1 MERGVT
7 PPAIADDRQDSVLDL
22 LNRLLS
28 VPSEQTAL
36 MEREPA
42 VTNFIADVVAPL
54 VRAAGL
60 DPVLDD
66 MGNLT
71 AQIGSG
77 EAPRR
82 FLLTYAMTH
91 AAAGMTDAYTPEVQD
106 GAEYGISGPVVRGR
120 GACEQ
125 KGALAAA
132 LDALRLLASAK
143 SPSNGTF
150 IFACCTAGETG
161 THDAARRVLDRLP
174 ADIAEAVVAVGT
186 DGDVCAGNKGR
197 IDVTVTV
204 RGRASHSSSPG
215 RGLNA
220 IVGAVR
226 VLQCLASMRTEPP
239 DRWLGEP
246 TVTPTSVHTWP
257 DATHTVQD
265 TAVLTIDRRLVG
277 SVSADE
283 AVAGVRQAIG
293 DLSPFGLDVAAG
305 PFMYPARLAPGHPLV
320 TSFSAV
326 VERVRHE
333 RPAIVYSS
341 ASADAG
347 LLNHAGIPCISYG
360 PGSVRLA
367 HTNDDVVS
375 LRQVAEASQV
385 LASWARGQDGGN

>member
-1 MERGVT
+1 MRAQAVDG
-7 PPAIADDRQDSVLDL
+7 DRQRRVLEL

-42 VTNFIADVVAPL
+42 VTSFISGVVAPL

-60 DPVLDD
+60 APVIDRL
-66 MGNLT
+66 GNLT
-71 AQIGSG
+71 AQVGSG
-77 EAPRR
+77 QPPRR

-91 AAAGMTDAYTPEVQD
+91 AAAGMTDPYLPQVLD
-106 GAEYGISGPVVRGR
+106 GGGYGISGPVVRGR

-125 KGALAAA
+125 KGPLAAA
-132 LDALRLLASAK
+132 LDALRRLAADGE
-143 SPSNGTF
+143 PRHGTL

-161 THDAARRVLDRLP
+161 THDAARAILGQLP
-174 ADIAEAVVAVGT
+174 EGIGEAVVAVGT
-186 DGDVCAGNKGR
+186 DGDVWAGHKGR
-197 IDVTVTV
+197 IDITVTV
-204 RGRASHSSSPG
+204 RGKASHSSSPG

-220 IVGAVR
+220 IDGAVR
-226 VLQCLASMRTEPP
+226 VLRRLASLRTEPP

-246 TVTPTSVHTWP
+246 TVTPTSLHTFP

-277 SVSADE
+277 SVSAAE
-283 AVAGVRQAIG
+283 AVEGVSQAIG
-293 DLSPFGLDVAAG
+293 DLSPFGVEVVAG
-305 PFMYPARLAPGHPLV
+305 PFMHPARLAPDHPLV

-326 VERVRHE
+326 VQRVIQD

-367 HTNDDVVS
+367 HTDDDVVS

-385 LASWARGQDGGN
+385 LASWART

>member
-1 MERGVT
+1 VT

-42 VTNFIADVVAPL
+42 VTNFIAEVVAPL

-60 DPVLDD
+60 APQIDD

-91 AAAGMTDAYTPEVQD
+91 AAAGMTDAYTPEVRD
-106 GAEYGISGPVVRGR
+106 GAGYGISGPVVRGR

-132 LDALRLLASAK
+132 LDALRLLASEDTPK
-143 SPSNGTF
+143 NGTL

-161 THDAARRVLDRLP
+161 THDAARRILDRLP

-347 LLNHAGIPCISYG
+347 LLNHAGIPAISYG

>member
-1 MERGVT
+1 M
-7 PPAIADDRQDSVLDL
+7 PSAIADDQQDSVLDL
-22 LNRLLS
+22 LNKLLS

-42 VTNFIADVVAPL
+42 VTSFIAEVVAAL

-60 DPVLDD
+60 VPVLDD

-71 AQIGSG
+71 AQLGTG
-77 EAPRR
+77 QEPRR

-91 AAAGMTDAYTPEVQD
+91 AAAGMTDAYAPEVRD
-106 GAEYGISGPVVRGR
+106 GAGYGISGPVVRGR

-132 LDALRLLASAK
+132 LDALRRLAADGG
-143 SPSNGTF
+143 PRHGTL

-161 THDAARRVLDRLP
+161 THDAARRIVDQLP
-174 ADIAEAVVAVGT
+174 GNIHEAVVAVGT

-197 IDVTVTV
+197 IDITVTV
-204 RGRASHSSSPG
+204 RGRASHSSSPD

-220 IVGAVR
+220 IDGAVR
-226 VLQCLASMRTEPP
+226 VLQRLASLRTEPP

-246 TVTPTSVHTWP
+246 TVTPTSLHTGP

-265 TAVLTIDRRLVG
+265 TAIITVDRRLVS
-277 SVSADE
+277 SVSAAE
-283 AVAGVRQAIG
+283 AVARVRQAIG
-293 DLSPFGLDVAAG
+293 DLSPFGVDVAAG
-305 PFMYPARLAPGHPLV
+305 PFMYPARLEPDHPLV

-326 VERVRHE
+326 VQSVRKE

-367 HTNDDVVS
+367 HTDDDVVS
-375 LRQVAEASQV
+375 LRQVAQASQV
-385 LASWARGQDGGN
+385 LARWAGGHAAGRSRI

>member
-1 MERGVT
+1 VRAQAVAG
-7 PPAIADDRQDSVLDL
+7 DREGRVPEL

-42 VTNFIADVVAPL
+42 VTSFISGVVAPL

-60 DPVLDD
+60 APVIDRL
-66 MGNLT
+66 GNLT
-71 AQIGSG
+71 AQVGSG
-77 EAPRR
+77 QPPRR

-91 AAAGMTDAYTPEVQD
+91 AAAGMTDPYPPQVLD
-106 GAEYGISGPVVRGR
+106 GDGYGISGPVVRGR

-125 KGALAAA
+125 KGPLAAA
-132 LDALRLLASAK
+132 LDALRRLAAAGE
-143 SPSNGTF
+143 PRHGTL

-161 THDAARRVLDRLP
+161 THDAARAILGQLP
-174 ADIAEAVVAVGT
+174 EGIGEAVVAVGT
-186 DGDVCAGNKGR
+186 DGDVWAGNKGR
-197 IDVTVTV
+197 IDITVTV
-204 RGRASHSSSPG
+204 RGKASHSSSPD

-220 IVGAVR
+220 IDGAVQ
-226 VLQCLASMRTEPP
+226 VLQRLASLRTEPP

-246 TVTPTSVHTWP
+246 TVTPTSVHTFP

-277 SVSADE
+277 SVSAAE
-283 AVAGVRQAIG
+283 AVEGVSQAIG
-293 DLSPFGLDVAAG
+293 DLSPFGVEVVAG
-305 PFMYPARLAPGHPLV
+305 PFMHPARLAPDHPLV

-326 VERVRHE
+326 VQRVIQD

-367 HTNDDVVS
+367 HTDDDVVS

-385 LASWARGQDGGN
+385 LASWART

>member
-1 MERGVT
+1 VRA
-7 PPAIADDRQDSVLDL
+7 PAVAGDRQGRVLEL

-42 VTNFIADVVAPL
+42 VTSFISGVVAPL

-60 DPVLDD
+60 DPVIDE

-77 EAPRR
+77 QPPRR

-91 AAAGMTDAYTPEVQD
+91 AAAGMTDAYTPQVLD
-106 GAEYGISGPVVRGR
+106 GGGYGISGPVVRGR

-125 KGALAAA
+125 KGPLAAA
-132 LDALRLLASAK
+132 LDALRLLAADGE
-143 SPSNGTF
+143 PRHGTL

-161 THDAARRVLDRLP
+161 THDAARAILGQLP
-174 ADIAEAVVAVGT
+174 EDIKEAVVAVGT
-186 DGDVCAGNKGR
+186 DGDVWAGNKGR
-197 IDVTVTV
+197 IDITVTV
-204 RGRASHSSSPG
+204 RGKASHSSSPG

-220 IVGAVR
+220 IDGAVR
-226 VLQCLASMRTEPP
+226 VLQRLASLRTEPP

-246 TVTPTSVHTWP
+246 TVTPTSVHTFP

-277 SVSADE
+277 SVSAAE
-283 AVAGVRQAIG
+283 AVEGVSQAIG
-293 DLSPFGLDVAAG
+293 DLSPFGVEVVAG
-305 PFMYPARLAPGHPLV
+305 PFMQPARLAPDHPLV

-326 VERVRHE
+326 VQRVIQE

-367 HTNDDVVS
+367 HTDDDVVS
-375 LRQVAEASQV
+375 LRQVAKASQV
-385 LASWARGQDGGN
+385 LASWART

>member
-1 MERGVT
+1 MT
-7 PPAIADDRQDSVLDL
+7 PPAIADDRQHSVLDL

-42 VTNFIADVVAPL
+42 VTNFIAEVVAPL

-60 DPVLDD
+60 APQIDD

-91 AAAGMTDAYTPEVQD
+91 AAAGMTDAYTPEVRD
-106 GAEYGISGPVVRGR
+106 GAGYGISGPVVRGR

-132 LDALRLLASAK
+132 LDALRLLASEDTPK
-143 SPSNGTF
+143 NGTL

-161 THDAARRVLDRLP
+161 THDAARRILDRLP

-326 VERVRHE
+326 VERVRRE

-347 LLNHAGIPCISYG
+347 LLNHAGIPAISYG

>member
-1 MERGVT
+1 VT
-7 PPAIADDRQDSVLDL
+7 PPAIAGDRQDSVLDL

-42 VTNFIADVVAPL
+42 VTSFIAEVVAPL

-71 AQIGSG
+71 AQIGTG
-77 EAPRR
+77 QAPRR
-82 FLLTYAMTH
+82 LLLTYAMTH
-91 AAAGMTDAYTPEVQD
+91 AAAGMTDAYTPEVRD
-106 GAEYGISGPVVRGR
+106 GAGYGISGSVVRGR

-132 LDALRLLASAK
+132 LDALRLLAAGGG
-143 SPSNGTF
+143 PELGTL

-161 THDAARRVLDRLP
+161 THDAARRILDRLP
-174 ADIAEAVVAVGT
+174 GDISEAVVAVGT

-197 IDVTVTV
+197 VDVTVTV

-360 PGSVRLA
+360 PGSARLA

>member
-1 MERGVT
+1 MRA
-7 PPAIADDRQDSVLDL
+7 PAVAGDRQRRVLEL

-42 VTNFIADVVAPL
+42 VTSFISGVVAPL

-60 DPVLDD
+60 DPVIDE

-77 EAPRR
+77 QPPRR

-91 AAAGMTDAYTPEVQD
+91 AAGGMTDPYPPQVLD
-106 GAEYGISGPVVRGR
+106 GDGYGISGPVVRGR

-125 KGALAAA
+125 KGPLAAA
-132 LDALRLLASAK
+132 LDALRLLAADGE
-143 SPSNGTF
+143 PRHGTL

-161 THDAARRVLDRLP
+161 THDAARGILAQLP
-174 ADIAEAVVAVGT
+174 RDIGEAVVAVGT
-186 DGDVCAGNKGR
+186 DGDVWAGNKGR
-197 IDVTVTV
+197 IDMTVTI
-204 RGRASHSSSPG
+204 RGKASHSSSPG

-220 IVGAVR
+220 IDGAVR
-226 VLQCLASMRTEPP
+226 VLQRLASLRTEPP
-239 DRWLGEP
+239 DHWLGEP
-246 TVTPTSVHTWP
+246 TVTPTSVHTFP

-277 SVSADE
+277 SVSAAE
-283 AVAGVRQAIG
+283 AVEGVSQAIG
-293 DLSPFGLDVAAG
+293 DLSPFGVEVAAG
-305 PFMYPARLAPGHPLV
+305 PFMHPARLAPDHPLV

-326 VERVRHE
+326 VQQVTQE

-367 HTNDDVVS
+367 HTDDDVVS

-385 LASWARGQDGGN
+385 LARWAGA

>member
-1 MERGVT
+1 MT
-7 PPAIADDRQDSVLDL
+7 PPAIAGDRQDSVLDL

-42 VTNFIADVVAPL
+42 VTSFIAEVVAPL

-71 AQIGSG
+71 AQIGTG
-77 EAPRR
+77 QAPRR
-82 FLLTYAMTH
+82 LLLTYAMTH
-91 AAAGMTDAYTPEVQD
+91 AAAGMTDAYTPEVRD
-106 GAEYGISGPVVRGR
+106 GAGYGISGSVVRGR

-132 LDALRLLASAK
+132 LDALRLLAAGGG
-143 SPSNGTF
+143 PELGTL

-161 THDAARRVLDRLP
+161 THDAARRILDRLP
-174 ADIAEAVVAVGT
+174 ADISEAVVAVGT

-197 IDVTVTV
+197 VDVTVTV

-283 AVAGVRQAIG
+283 AVAG
-293 DLSPFGLDVAAG
+293 PAAG
-305 PFMYPARLAPGHPLV
+305 G
-320 TSFSAV
+320 
-326 VERVRHE
+326 
-333 RPAIVYSS
+333 
-341 ASADAG
+341 
-347 LLNHAGIPCISYG
+347 
-360 PGSVRLA
+360 
-367 HTNDDVVS
+367 
-375 LRQVAEASQV
+375 
-385 LASWARGQDGGN
+385 

>member
-1 MERGVT
+1 VAG
-7 PPAIADDRQDSVLDL
+7 DRQDSVLDL
-22 LNRLLS
+22 LSRLLS
-28 VPSEQTAL
+28 VPSEQSAL

-42 VTNFIADVVAPL
+42 VTSFISEVVAAV

-60 DPVLDD
+60 KPAIDD

-71 AQIGSG
+71 ARLGSG
-77 EAPRR
+77 QAPYR

-91 AAAGMTDAYTPEVQD
+91 AATGMTDPFAPVVLD
-106 GAEYGISGPVVRGR
+106 GGGYGISGPVVRGR

-132 LDALRLLASAK
+132 LDALRLLAADDG
-143 SPSNGTF
+143 PERGTV

-161 THDAARRVLDRLP
+161 THDAARHILDRL
-174 ADIAEAVVAVGT
+174 AGDICEAVVAVGT

-197 IDVTVTV
+197 IDITVTV
-204 RGRASHSSSPG
+204 RGKASHSSSPD

-220 IVGAVR
+220 IDGAVR
-226 VLQCLASMRTEPP
+226 VLQRLASLRTEPP

-277 SVSADE
+277 SVSAEE
-283 AVAGVRQAIG
+283 ALADVRQAIG
-293 DLSPFGLDVAAG
+293 DLSPFGVEVAAG
-305 PFMYPARLAPGHPLV
+305 PFMYPARLAPEHPLV
-320 TSFSAV
+320 TSFSAIV
-326 VERVRHE
+326 QRVRE
-333 RPAIVYSS
+333 APPAIVYSS

-347 LLNHAGIPCISYG
+347 LLNHAGIPAISYG
-360 PGSVRLA
+360 PGAIRLA

-375 LRQVAEASQV
+375 LRQVAQASQV
-385 LASWARGQDGGN
+385 LASWARGEHVGQDPG

>member
-1 MERGVT
+1 M
-7 PPAIADDRQDSVLDL
+7 PPAIADDQQDSVLDL

-28 VPSEQTAL
+28 APSEQTAL

-42 VTNFIADVVAPL
+42 VTSFIAEVVAAL

-60 DPVLDD
+60 VPVLDD

-71 AQIGSG
+71 AQLGTG
-77 EAPRR
+77 QEPRR

-91 AAAGMTDAYTPEVQD
+91 AAAGMTDAFTPEVRD
-106 GAEYGISGPVVRGR
+106 GDGYGISGPVVRGR

-132 LDALRLLASAK
+132 LDALRRLAADGG
-143 SPSNGTF
+143 PRHGTV

-161 THDAARRVLDRLP
+161 THDAARRILDQLP
-174 ADIAEAVVAVGT
+174 GDIHEAVVAVGT

-197 IDVTVTV
+197 IDITVTV
-204 RGRASHSSSPG
+204 RGRASHSSSPD

-220 IVGAVR
+220 IDGAVQ
-226 VLQCLASMRTEPP
+226 VLQRLASLRTEPP
-239 DRWLGEP
+239 GRWLGEP
-246 TVTPTSVHTWP
+246 TVTPTSLHTWP

-265 TAVLTIDRRLVG
+265 TAVMTIDRRLVS
-277 SVSADE
+277 SVSAAE
-283 AVAGVRQAIG
+283 ATERVRHAIG
-293 DLSPFGLDVAAG
+293 DLSPFGVHVAAG
-305 PFMYPARLAPGHPLV
+305 PFMYPARLAPDHPLV

-326 VERVRHE
+326 VQSVRKE

-341 ASADAG
+341 AAADAG
-347 LLNHAGIPCISYG
+347 LLNHAGIPCVSYG

-385 LASWARGQDGGN
+385 LASWARGQAVGPSRI

>member
-1 MERGVT
+1 MRAQAVDG
-7 PPAIADDRQDSVLDL
+7 DREGRVLEL

-42 VTNFIADVVAPL
+42 VTSFISGVVAPL

-60 DPVLDD
+60 APVIDRL
-66 MGNLT
+66 GNLT
-71 AQIGSG
+71 AQVGSG
-77 EAPRR
+77 QPPRR

-91 AAAGMTDAYTPEVQD
+91 AAAGMTDPYPPQVLD
-106 GAEYGISGPVVRGR
+106 GGGYGISGPVVRGR

-125 KGALAAA
+125 KGPLAAA
-132 LDALRLLASAK
+132 LDALRRLAADGE
-143 SPSNGTF
+143 PRHGTL

-161 THDAARRVLDRLP
+161 THDAARAILGQLP
-174 ADIAEAVVAVGT
+174 EGIGEAVVAVGT
-186 DGDVCAGNKGR
+186 DGDVWAGNKGR
-197 IDVTVTV
+197 IDITVTV
-204 RGRASHSSSPG
+204 RGKASHSSSPG

-220 IVGAVR
+220 IDGAVQ
-226 VLQCLASMRTEPP
+226 VLRRLASLRTEPP

-246 TVTPTSVHTWP
+246 TVTPTSVHTFP

-277 SVSADE
+277 SVSAAE
-283 AVAGVRQAIG
+283 AVEGVSQAIG
-293 DLSPFGLDVAAG
+293 DLSPFGVEVVAG
-305 PFMYPARLAPGHPLV
+305 PFMHPARLAPDHPLV

-326 VERVRHE
+326 VQRVIQD

-367 HTNDDVVS
+367 HTDDDVVS

-385 LASWARGQDGGN
+385 LASWART

>member
-1 MERGVT
+1 MRAQAVAG
-7 PPAIADDRQDSVLDL
+7 DREGRVLEL

-36 MEREPA
+36 MERDPA
-42 VTNFIADVVAPL
+42 VTSFISGVVAPL

-60 DPVLDD
+60 APVIDRL
-66 MGNLT
+66 GNLT
-71 AQIGSG
+71 AQVGSG
-77 EAPRR
+77 QPPRR

-91 AAAGMTDAYTPEVQD
+91 AAAGMTDPYPPQVLD
-106 GAEYGISGPVVRGR
+106 GGGYGISGPVVRGR

-125 KGALAAA
+125 KGPLAAA
-132 LDALRLLASAK
+132 LDALRRLAADGE
-143 SPSNGTF
+143 PRHGTL

-161 THDAARRVLDRLP
+161 THDAARAILGQLP
-174 ADIAEAVVAVGT
+174 EDIGEAVVAVGT
-186 DGDVCAGNKGR
+186 DGDVWAGNKGR
-197 IDVTVTV
+197 IDITVTV
-204 RGRASHSSSPG
+204 RGKASHSSSPG

-220 IVGAVR
+220 IDGAVQ
-226 VLQCLASMRTEPP
+226 VLQRLASLRTEPP

-246 TVTPTSVHTWP
+246 TVTPTSVHTFP

-277 SVSADE
+277 SVSAAE
-283 AVAGVRQAIG
+283 AVEGVSQAIG
-293 DLSPFGLDVAAG
+293 DLSPFGVEVVAG
-305 PFMYPARLAPGHPLV
+305 PFMHPARLAPDHPLV

-326 VERVRHE
+326 VQRVIQD

-367 HTNDDVVS
+367 HTDDDVVS
-375 LRQVAEASQV
+375 LRRVAEASQV
-385 LASWARGQDGGN
+385 LASWART

>member
-1 MERGVT
+1 MT

-42 VTNFIADVVAPL
+42 VTSFIAEVVAPL
-54 VRAAGL
+54 VRAADL

-91 AAAGMTDAYTPEVQD
+91 AAAGMTDAYTPEVRD
-106 GAEYGISGPVVRGR
+106 GAGYGISGPVVRGR

-143 SPSNGTF
+143 SPSNGTL

-161 THDAARRVLDRLP
+161 THDAARRILDRLP

-326 VERVRHE
+326 VERVRRE
-333 RPAIVYSS
+333 RPAVVYSS

>member
-1 MERGVT
+1 MRAPEVAG
-7 PPAIADDRQDSVLDL
+7 DRQGRVLEL

-42 VTNFIADVVAPL
+42 VTSFISGVVAAL

-60 DPVLDD
+60 DPVIDET
-66 MGNLT
+66 GNLT
-71 AQIGSG
+71 AQIGTG
-77 EAPRR
+77 QPPRR

-91 AAAGMTDAYTPEVQD
+91 AAAGMTDPYTPQVLD
-106 GAEYGISGPVVRGR
+106 GGGYGFSGPVVRGR

-125 KGALAAA
+125 KGPLAAA
-132 LDALRLLASAK
+132 LDALRLLAAVGV
-143 SPSNGTF
+143 PRHGTL

-161 THDAARRVLDRLP
+161 THDAARAILGQLP
-174 ADIAEAVVAVGT
+174 EDIKEAVVAVGT
-186 DGDVCAGNKGR
+186 DGDVWAGNKGR
-197 IDVTVTV
+197 IDMTVTI
-204 RGRASHSSSPG
+204 RGKASHSSSPG

-220 IVGAVR
+220 IDGAVR
-226 VLQCLASMRTEPP
+226 VLQRLASLRTEPP

-246 TVTPTSVHTWP
+246 TVTPTSLHTFP

-277 SVSADE
+277 SVSAAE
-283 AVAGVRQAIG
+283 AVEGVSQAIG
-293 DLSPFGLDVAAG
+293 DLSPFGVEVTAG
-305 PFMYPARLAPGHPLV
+305 PFMHPARLAPDHPLV
-320 TSFSAV
+320 TSFSTV
-326 VERVRHE
+326 IQRVIQE

-367 HTNDDVVS
+367 HTDDDVVS
-375 LRQVAEASQV
+375 LRQVAEASRV
-385 LASWARGQDGGN
+385 LASWAQT

>member
-1 MERGVT
+1 MT

-91 AAAGMTDAYTPEVQD
+91 AAAGMTDAHTPEVRD

-143 SPSNGTF
+143 SRSNGTF

-161 THDAARRVLDRLP
+161 THDAARRILDRLP

-367 HTNDDVVS
+367 HTNDNVVS
-375 LRQVAEASQV
+375 LRQVAVASQV

>member
-1 MERGVT
+1 MRAQAVAG
-7 PPAIADDRQDSVLDL
+7 DRQGRVLEL

-42 VTNFIADVVAPL
+42 VTSFISGVVAPL

-60 DPVLDD
+60 APVIDRL
-66 MGNLT
+66 GNLT
-71 AQIGSG
+71 AQVGSG
-77 EAPRR
+77 QPPRR

-91 AAAGMTDAYTPEVQD
+91 AAAGMTDPYPPQVLD
-106 GAEYGISGPVVRGR
+106 GGGYGISGPVVRGR

-125 KGALAAA
+125 KGPLAAA
-132 LDALRLLASAK
+132 LDALRRLAADGE
-143 SPSNGTF
+143 PRHGTL

-161 THDAARRVLDRLP
+161 THDAARAILGQLP
-174 ADIAEAVVAVGT
+174 EGIGEAVVAVGT
-186 DGDVCAGNKGR
+186 DGDVWAGNKGR
-197 IDVTVTV
+197 IDITVTV
-204 RGRASHSSSPG
+204 RGKASHSSSPG

-220 IVGAVR
+220 IDGAVQ
-226 VLQCLASMRTEPP
+226 VLRRLASLRTEPP

-246 TVTPTSVHTWP
+246 TVTPTSVHTFP

-277 SVSADE
+277 SVSAAE
-283 AVAGVRQAIG
+283 AVEGVSQAIG
-293 DLSPFGLDVAAG
+293 DLSPFGVEVVAG
-305 PFMYPARLAPGHPLV
+305 PFMHPARLAPDHPLV

-326 VERVRHE
+326 VQRVIQD

-367 HTNDDVVS
+367 HTDDDVVS

-385 LASWARGQDGGN
+385 LASWART

>member
-1 MERGVT
+1 MRAQAVDG
-7 PPAIADDRQDSVLDL
+7 DRQRRVLEL

-42 VTNFIADVVAPL
+42 VTSFISGVVAPL

-60 DPVLDD
+60 APVIDRL
-66 MGNLT
+66 GNLT
-71 AQIGSG
+71 AQVGSG
-77 EAPRR
+77 QPPRR

-91 AAAGMTDAYTPEVQD
+91 AAAGMTDPYLPQVLD
-106 GAEYGISGPVVRGR
+106 GGGYGISGPVVRGR

-125 KGALAAA
+125 KGPLAAA
-132 LDALRLLASAK
+132 LDALRRLAADGE
-143 SPSNGTF
+143 PRHGTL

-161 THDAARRVLDRLP
+161 THDAARAILGQLP
-174 ADIAEAVVAVGT
+174 EGIGEAVVAVGT
-186 DGDVCAGNKGR
+186 DGDVWAGHKGR
-197 IDVTVTV
+197 IDITVTV
-204 RGRASHSSSPG
+204 RGQASHSSSPG

-220 IVGAVR
+220 IDGAVR
-226 VLQCLASMRTEPP
+226 VLRRLASLRTEPP

-246 TVTPTSVHTWP
+246 TVTPTSLHTFP

-277 SVSADE
+277 SVSAAE
-283 AVAGVRQAIG
+283 AVEGVSQAIG
-293 DLSPFGLDVAAG
+293 DLSPFGVEVVAG
-305 PFMYPARLAPGHPLV
+305 PFMHPARLAPDHPLV

-326 VERVRHE
+326 VQRVIQD

-367 HTNDDVVS
+367 HTDDDVVS

-385 LASWARGQDGGN
+385 LASWGRT

>member
-1 MERGVT
+1 MRAQAVAG
-7 PPAIADDRQDSVLDL
+7 DREGRVLEL

-36 MEREPA
+36 MERDPA
-42 VTNFIADVVAPL
+42 VTSFISGVVAPL

-60 DPVLDD
+60 APVIDRL
-66 MGNLT
+66 GNLT
-71 AQIGSG
+71 AQVGSG
-77 EAPRR
+77 QPPRR

-91 AAAGMTDAYTPEVQD
+91 AAAGMTDPYPPQVLD
-106 GAEYGISGPVVRGR
+106 GGGYGISGPVVRGR

-125 KGALAAA
+125 KGPLAAA
-132 LDALRLLASAK
+132 LDALRRLAADGE
-143 SPSNGTF
+143 PPHGTL

-161 THDAARRVLDRLP
+161 THDAARAILGQLP
-174 ADIAEAVVAVGT
+174 EDIGEAVVAVGT
-186 DGDVCAGNKGR
+186 DGDVWAGNKGR
-197 IDVTVTV
+197 IDITVTV
-204 RGRASHSSSPG
+204 RGKASHSSSPG

-220 IVGAVR
+220 IDGAVQ
-226 VLQCLASMRTEPP
+226 VLQRLASLRTEPP

-246 TVTPTSVHTWP
+246 TVTPTSVHTFP

-277 SVSADE
+277 SVSAAE
-283 AVAGVRQAIG
+283 AVEGVSQAIG
-293 DLSPFGLDVAAG
+293 DLSPFGVEVVAG
-305 PFMYPARLAPGHPLV
+305 PFMHPARLAPDHPLV

-326 VERVRHE
+326 VQRVIQD

-367 HTNDDVVS
+367 HTDDNVVS
-375 LRQVAEASQV
+375 LRRVAEASQV
-385 LASWARGQDGGN
+385 LASWART

>member
-1 MERGVT
+1 VRA
-7 PPAIADDRQDSVLDL
+7 PAVAGDRQGRVLEL

-42 VTNFIADVVAPL
+42 VTSFISGVVAAL

-60 DPVLDD
+60 DPVIDE

-77 EAPRR
+77 QPPRR

-91 AAAGMTDAYTPEVQD
+91 AAAGMTDPYPPQVLD
-106 GAEYGISGPVVRGR
+106 GGGYGISGPVVRGR

-125 KGALAAA
+125 KGPLAAA
-132 LDALRLLASAK
+132 LDALRLLAADGE
-143 SPSNGTF
+143 PRHGTL

-161 THDAARRVLDRLP
+161 THDAARAILGQLP
-174 ADIAEAVVAVGT
+174 GDIGEAVVAVGT
-186 DGDVCAGNKGR
+186 DGDVWAGNKGR
-197 IDVTVTV
+197 IDITVTV
-204 RGRASHSSSPG
+204 RGKASHSSSPG

-220 IVGAVR
+220 IDGAVR
-226 VLQCLASMRTEPP
+226 ILQRLAALRTEPP

-246 TVTPTSVHTWP
+246 TVTPTSVHTFP

-277 SVSADE
+277 SVSAAE
-283 AVAGVRQAIG
+283 AVEGVSQAIG
-293 DLSPFGLDVAAG
+293 DLSPFGVEVAAG
-305 PFMYPARLAPGHPLV
+305 PFMHPARLAPDHPLV

-326 VERVRHE
+326 VQQVTQE

-367 HTNDDVVS
+367 HTDDDVVS

-385 LASWARGQDGGN
+385 LARWAGA

>member
-1 MERGVT
+1 VT
-7 PPAIADDRQDSVLDL
+7 PPAIAGDRQDSVLDL

-42 VTNFIADVVAPL
+42 VTSFIAEVVAPL

-71 AQIGSG
+71 AQIGTG
-77 EAPRR
+77 QAPRR
-82 FLLTYAMTH
+82 LLLTYAMTH
-91 AAAGMTDAYTPEVQD
+91 AAAGMTDAYTPEVRD
-106 GAEYGISGPVVRGR
+106 GAGYGISGSVVRGR

-132 LDALRLLASAK
+132 LDALRLLAAGGG
-143 SPSNGTF
+143 PELGTL

-161 THDAARRVLDRLP
+161 THDAARRILDRLP
-174 ADIAEAVVAVGT
+174 GDISEAVVAVGT

-197 IDVTVTV
+197 VDVTVTV

-239 DRWLGEP
+239 DRWPGEP

-305 PFMYPARLAPGHPLV
+305 PFMYPARLAPDHPLV

>member
-1 MERGVT
+1 MRAQAVAG
-7 PPAIADDRQDSVLDL
+7 DREGRVLEL

-42 VTNFIADVVAPL
+42 VTSFISGVVAPL

-60 DPVLDD
+60 DPVIDD
-66 MGNLT
+66 GKPHRADRT
-71 AQIGSG
+71 GQP
-77 EAPRR
+77 PRR

-91 AAAGMTDAYTPEVQD
+91 AAAGMTDPYPPQVLD
-106 GAEYGISGPVVRGR
+106 GGGYGISGPVVRGR

-125 KGALAAA
+125 KGPLAAA
-132 LDALRLLASAK
+132 LDALRRLAADGE
-143 SPSNGTF
+143 PRHGTL

-161 THDAARRVLDRLP
+161 THDAARAILGQLP
-174 ADIAEAVVAVGT
+174 EGIGEAVVAVGT
-186 DGDVCAGNKGR
+186 DGDVWAGNKGR
-197 IDVTVTV
+197 IDITVTV
-204 RGRASHSSSPG
+204 RGKASHSSSPG

-220 IVGAVR
+220 IDGAVQ
-226 VLQCLASMRTEPP
+226 VLRRLASLRTEPP

-246 TVTPTSVHTWP
+246 TVTPTSVHTFP

-277 SVSADE
+277 SVSAAE
-283 AVAGVRQAIG
+283 AVEGVSQAIG
-293 DLSPFGLDVAAG
+293 DLSPFGVEVVAG
-305 PFMYPARLAPGHPLV
+305 PFMHPARLAPDHPLV

-326 VERVRHE
+326 VQRVIQD

-367 HTNDDVVS
+367 HTDDDVVS

-385 LASWARGQDGGN
+385 LASWART

>member
-1 MERGVT
+1 MRAQAVAG
-7 PPAIADDRQDSVLDL
+7 DREGRVLEL

-42 VTNFIADVVAPL
+42 VTSFISGVVAPL

-60 DPVLDD
+60 APVIDRL
-66 MGNLT
+66 GNLT
-71 AQIGSG
+71 AQVGSG
-77 EAPRR
+77 QPPRR

-91 AAAGMTDAYTPEVQD
+91 AAAGMTDPYPPQVLD
-106 GAEYGISGPVVRGR
+106 GGGYGISGPVVRGR

-125 KGALAAA
+125 KGPLAAA
-132 LDALRLLASAK
+132 LDALRRLAADGE
-143 SPSNGTF
+143 PRHGTL

-161 THDAARRVLDRLP
+161 THDAARAILGQLP
-174 ADIAEAVVAVGT
+174 EGIGEAVVAVGT
-186 DGDVCAGNKGR
+186 DGDVWAGHKGR
-197 IDVTVTV
+197 IDITVTV
-204 RGRASHSSSPG
+204 RGKASHSSSPG

-220 IVGAVR
+220 IDGAVQ
-226 VLQCLASMRTEPP
+226 VLRRLASLRTEPP

-246 TVTPTSVHTWP
+246 TVTPTSVHTFP

-277 SVSADE
+277 SVSAAE
-283 AVAGVRQAIG
+283 AVEGVSQAIG
-293 DLSPFGLDVAAG
+293 DLSPFGVEVVAG
-305 PFMYPARLAPGHPLV
+305 PFMHPARLAPDHPLV

-326 VERVRHE
+326 VQRVIQD

-367 HTNDDVVS
+367 HTDDNVVS

-385 LASWARGQDGGN
+385 LASWART

>member
-1 MERGVT
+1 VRAQAVAG
-7 PPAIADDRQDSVLDL
+7 DREGRVLEL

-42 VTNFIADVVAPL
+42 VTSFISGVVAPL

-60 DPVLDD
+60 APVIDRL
-66 MGNLT
+66 GNLT
-71 AQIGSG
+71 AQVGSG
-77 EAPRR
+77 QPPRR

-91 AAAGMTDAYTPEVQD
+91 AAAGMTDPYPPQVLD
-106 GAEYGISGPVVRGR
+106 GGGYGISGPVVRGR

-125 KGALAAA
+125 KGPLAAA
-132 LDALRLLASAK
+132 LDALRRLAADGE
-143 SPSNGTF
+143 PRHGTL

-161 THDAARRVLDRLP
+161 THDAARAILGQLP
-174 ADIAEAVVAVGT
+174 EDIGEAVVAVGT
-186 DGDVCAGNKGR
+186 DGDVWAGHKGR
-197 IDVTVTV
+197 IDITVTV
-204 RGRASHSSSPG
+204 RGKASHSSSPG

-220 IVGAVR
+220 IDGAVR
-226 VLQCLASMRTEPP
+226 VLQRLASLRTEPP

-246 TVTPTSVHTWP
+246 TVTPTSVHTFP

-277 SVSADE
+277 SVSAAE
-283 AVAGVRQAIG
+283 AVEGVSQAIG
-293 DLSPFGLDVAAG
+293 DLSPFGVEVVAG
-305 PFMYPARLAPGHPLV
+305 PFMHPARLAPDHPLV
-320 TSFSAV
+320 TSFSAAV
-326 VERVRHE
+326 QRVIQD

-367 HTNDDVVS
+367 HTDDDVVS

-385 LASWARGQDGGN
+385 LASWART